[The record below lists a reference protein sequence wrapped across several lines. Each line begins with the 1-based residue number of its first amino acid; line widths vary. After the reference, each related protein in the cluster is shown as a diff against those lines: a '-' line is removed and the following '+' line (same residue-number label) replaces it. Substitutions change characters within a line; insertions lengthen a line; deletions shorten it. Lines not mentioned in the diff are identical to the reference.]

1 MFPWSQSHR
10 NHFWRSEIFHHEQGS
25 NTIMHH
31 ERPAPAS
38 SSTGRGVSCGVS
50 LNFSLAH
57 TVMFCLCFIPH
68 TEGGNEILWYFS
80 QCKRSQLLAHVILCG
95 RVSQFF
101 VDSQFFTFII
111 VIIQKLWKWPKNF
124 VDTFNSSTHTQRWQ
138 PAPVCHSSPIWPL
151 LDRAITLS
159 LSLSHSMV
167 PWFLPTSRIT
177 RIEGVIDSHRL
188 KILLIV

>member
-1 MFPWSQSHR
+1 MKYFTTNKELIPLCITSGRHQQQRRPGSYHAEFPWTSPWPTQSCSA
-10 NHFWRSEIFHHEQGS
+10 FVLF
-25 NTIMHH
+25 
-31 ERPAPAS
+31 
-38 SSTGRGVSCGVS
+38 
-50 LNFSLAH
+50 
-57 TVMFCLCFIPH
+57 PH
-68 TEGGNEILWYFS
+68 TEGANEFLWHFS

-95 RVSQFF
+95 RVSQFL

-124 VDTFNSSTHTQRWQ
+124 VDTFNSSTHTQQWQ

-177 RIEGVIDSHRL
+177 RI
-188 KILLIV
+188 